1 MLIIYDGDCPFCRAY
16 TRLLRLQQ
24 AAGVI
29 CLLNAREP
37 DPRIHYYVTLGY
49 DLNEG
54 MLVVIEDRIYA
65 GAEAMQV
72 LAACSSRSDL
82 FNRLHYAIFSRAA
95 LATRLYPAL
104 RLGRRLVLYLLGR
117 SPIPPSPLR

>member
-24 AAGVI
+24 AAGGI
-29 CLLNAREP
+29 ILLNAREP
-37 DPRIHYYVTLGY
+37 DPRIHHYVALGY
-49 DLNEG
+49 DLNDG
-54 MLVVIEDRIYA
+54 MLVVIEDQIYA

-82 FNRLHYAIFSRAA
+82 FNRLHHAIFSRAG

-104 RLGRRLVLYLLGR
+104 SLGRRLVLFLLGR
-117 SPIPPSPLR
+117 SPISPSPLR

>member
-1 MLIIYDGDCPFCRAY
+1 MLIIYDGECPFCRAY

-24 AAGVI
+24 AAG
-29 CLLNAREP
+29 EP
-37 DPRIHYYVTLGY
+37 DPRIHHYVTLGY

-54 MLVVIEDRIYA
+54 MLVVIEDQIYA

-117 SPIPPSPLR
+117 SPIRPSPLR

>member
-29 CLLNAREP
+29 SLLNAREP
-37 DPRIHYYVTLGY
+37 DPRIHHYVTLGY

-54 MLVVIEDRIYA
+54 MLVVIEDQIYA
-65 GAEAMQV
+65 GAEAPW
-72 LAACSSRSDL
+72 LPACILRSDWAGVWFCTCWAGRL
-82 FNRLHYAIFSRAA
+82 FDPHHCAEQ
-95 LATRLYPAL
+95 
-104 RLGRRLVLYLLGR
+104 
-117 SPIPPSPLR
+117 